1 MWLLTGLY
9 LSRQRPY
16 FMHTAQ
22 KIVNVKSL
30 YLWYNTDVAAVTKS
44 DHLYTGEVTL

>member
-1 MWLLTGLY
+1 
-9 LSRQRPY
+9 
-16 FMHTAQ
+16 MHTAQ

-44 DHLYTGEVTL
+44 DHLYTGEVTYESNQGLDQTT